1 MGHETPCPVSY
12 TYRSKALVDVNVR
25 IGVSVRRTAIV
36 HHTHTQVLEIPGS
49 VHMFRKRIPDLFE
62 SYLASLHP
70 PVVVELYPVY
80 LIL

>member
-1 MGHETPCPVSY
+1 MGHGKPFLVCH
-12 TYRSKALVDVNVR
+12 TYRSRVLVDVNVR
-25 IGVSVRRTAIV
+25 IDVSVQRIAIA
-36 HHTHTQVLEIPGS
+36 HHTHKQVRWFPGI
-49 VHMFRKRIPDLFE
+49 VHMFRKRIPDLSE